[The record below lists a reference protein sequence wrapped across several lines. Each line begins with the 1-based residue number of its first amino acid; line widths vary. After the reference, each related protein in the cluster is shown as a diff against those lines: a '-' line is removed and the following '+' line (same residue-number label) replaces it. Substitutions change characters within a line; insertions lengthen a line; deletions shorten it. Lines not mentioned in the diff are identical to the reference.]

1 MSASRHKWSLRNPK
15 TISASYQKRS
25 SRVPDARCGC
35 GPSRDGA
42 PYAHISW
49 GVARRNY
56 VGFTLY
62 AISIPLAHVTS
73 AITRALAFLVGA
85 IHFMPNVWLGE
96 AKATS

>member
-1 MSASRHKWSLRNPK
+1 
-15 TISASYQKRS
+15 
-25 SRVPDARCGC
+25 
-35 GPSRDGA
+35 
-42 PYAHISW
+42 
-49 GVARRNY
+49 

-73 AITRALAFLVGA
+73 AITLALAFLVGA